1 VGLPGVGGVLSLG
14 RPLVLSLLGV
24 RASLR
29 PGDRAGARREVQG
42 ARGLAAG
49 RARPAPLAS
58 RDVGWTGH
66 RRPDSLA
73 NGVEEREVRR
83 ARGDLGTLRHLRG
96 QL

>member
-1 VGLPGVGGVLSLG
+1 VVSRVEVGSPGVGGVLSLG
-14 RPLVLSLLGV
+14 RPPVLPLLGV
-24 RASLR
+24 GASWH
-29 PGDRAGARREVQG
+29 PGDRTGARREVQG

-73 NGVEEREVRR
+73 NGAEERGEEG
-83 ARGDLGTLRHLRG
+83 AW
-96 QL
+96 